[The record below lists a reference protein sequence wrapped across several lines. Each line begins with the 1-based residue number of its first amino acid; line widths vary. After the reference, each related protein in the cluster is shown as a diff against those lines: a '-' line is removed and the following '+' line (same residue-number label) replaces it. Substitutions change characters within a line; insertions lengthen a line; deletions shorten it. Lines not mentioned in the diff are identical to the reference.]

1 MNTSLYSDATRAAA
15 RAKLRRLGALTD
27 TQLASRIFAMMP
39 SFRGDL
45 SEAAGLPRSAKN
57 WEIAVHAKRLY
68 EVETIN

>member
-1 MNTSLYSDATRAAA
+1 
-15 RAKLRRLGALTD
+15 
-27 TQLASRIFAMMP
+27 MMP